1 MFGDEESSLLK
12 LIFLSFGLMNKSAF
26 FRELRK
32 SLLLSSVL
40 YPLSNLFPVE
50 ILESVLN
57 ITLALFLSV
66 ITKFGECGSLCLFYD
81 VLKGVSLFLPKLP
94 GSLIE

>member
-1 MFGDEESSLLK
+1 MKLL
-12 LIFLSFGLMNKSAF
+12 FLSFGLMYKSAF
-26 FRELRK
+26 FRELSK
-32 SLLLSSVL
+32 SLLLSPVL

-66 ITKFGECGSLCLFYD
+66 ITKFGECGSLCLFKD